1 MRKIIKKIE
10 QGRFVLT
17 LLGRWY
23 FQLTAFQGDSIS
35 SGKATVTEKQ
45 EHQHPETDEGEE
57 PAACKQCLTVIVG
70 YSPVFCLQIHARYI
84 LSSKHRRNLAVTGG
98 VAASILAAPIVAG
111 LAVGE
116 SSLLLLF
123 TFMWRSSPFWSR
135 LAVLLS
141 RVILNE

>member
-1 MRKIIKKIE
+1 MQTVPNCDCRIWP
-10 QGRFVLT
+10 RF
-17 LLGRWY
+17 LL
-23 FQLTAFQGDSIS
+23 AD
-35 SGKATVTEKQ
+35 
-45 EHQHPETDEGEE
+45 
-57 PAACKQCLTVIVG
+57 
-70 YSPVFCLQIHARYI
+70 HARYI